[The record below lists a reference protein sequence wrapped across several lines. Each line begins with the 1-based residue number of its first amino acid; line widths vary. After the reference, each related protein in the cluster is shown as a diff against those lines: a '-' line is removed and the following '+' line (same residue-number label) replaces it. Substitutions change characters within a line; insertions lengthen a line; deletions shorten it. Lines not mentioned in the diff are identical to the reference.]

1 MIKNIYNQLITHKI
15 YLNMKAL
22 VLFFLLAMSSN
33 LQAQSN
39 VVFLYAKN
47 DDAEMLND
55 YSQRDREPSKRLLI
69 AQKNQEAFERS
80 TLITDSVRQY
90 SPKEL
95 QNMSAENI
103 RSIKIIK
110 DEKDI
115 YHYTDNKNIKQVILI
130 KTKRS

>member
-1 MIKNIYNQLITHKI
+1 
-15 YLNMKAL
+15 MKAL
-22 VLFFLLAMSSN
+22 TLFFLLVMSTN
-33 LQAQSN
+33 LRAQFN
-39 VVFLYAKN
+39 VVLLYASN
-47 DDAEMLND
+47 DDAMMLND
-55 YSQRDREPSKRLLI
+55 YSQRDRESSKRLLV
-69 AQKNQEAFERS
+69 AQKNQETFERS

-90 SPKEL
+90 SRKEL

-110 DEKDI
+110 DEKEI

>member
-1 MIKNIYNQLITHKI
+1 
-15 YLNMKAL
+15 MKAL

-55 YSQRDREPSKRLLI
+55 YSQRDREPSKRLLV

-90 SPKEL
+90 SRKEL

-110 DEKDI
+110 DEKEI

>member
-15 YLNMKAL
+15 EFNMKAL
-22 VLFFLLAMSSN
+22 VLLFLLAMSSN

-55 YSQRDREPSKRLLI
+55 YSQRDREPSKRLLV